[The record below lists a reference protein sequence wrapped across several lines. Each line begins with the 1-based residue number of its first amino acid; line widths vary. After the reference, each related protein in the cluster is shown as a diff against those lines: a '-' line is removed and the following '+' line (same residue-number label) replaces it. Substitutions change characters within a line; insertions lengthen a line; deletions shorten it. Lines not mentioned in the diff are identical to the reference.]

1 MMIAEG
7 QGGKG
12 EHKAA
17 VVVTTRR
24 VCLDRTHPDT
34 FVETNINFKVQR
46 QILKGTKTSSRDKY
60 KLEKTKA
67 NKRTDTNKQFQGV
80 DSNRTHPN
88 IFVETMTYLREQ
100 TQIQI
105 QKKKQKVTKFAQI
118 AHTPTLMKRQLYTS
132 ENKGKDC
139 YDY

>member
-34 FVETNINFKVQR
+34 FVETNMNFKIQR
-46 QILKGTKTSSRDKY
+46 QILKGTKTSSRDRYHVQSLKRARVGRKY
-60 KLEKTKA
+60 
-67 NKRTDTNKQFQGV
+67 
-80 DSNRTHPN
+80 S
-88 IFVETMTYLREQ
+88 
-100 TQIQI
+100 
-105 QKKKQKVTKFAQI
+105 
-118 AHTPTLMKRQLYTS
+118 
-132 ENKGKDC
+132 KDMLLNLLLQ
-139 YDY
+139 

>member
-24 VCLDRTHPDT
+24 VCLDRTHPNT
-34 FVETNINFKVQR
+34 FVETNMNFKIQR

-60 KLEKTKA
+60 KLEK
-67 NKRTDTNKQFQGV
+67 KRQIKK
-80 DSNRTHPN
+80 
-88 IFVETMTYLREQ
+88 Q
-100 TQIQI
+100 TQISSF
-105 QKKKQKVTKFAQI
+105 KELAQI
-118 AHTPTLMKRQLYTS
+118 AHTPTFL
-132 ENKGKDC
+132 
-139 YDY
+139 

>member
-1 MMIAEG
+1 MTHLDYEGSAKSQGEHNNRSRMMVMDIVVMMMTHLDDDSRG

-34 FVETNINFKVQR
+34 FVETNMNFKIQR

-67 NKRTDTNKQFQGV
+67 NKKNRHKQAV
-80 DSNRTHPN
+80 SRSW
-88 IFVETMTYLREQ
+88 V
-100 TQIQI
+100 
-105 QKKKQKVTKFAQI
+105 KS
-118 AHTPTLMKRQLYTS
+118 HTPQHFCRNNDIS
-132 ENKGKDC
+132 
-139 YDY
+139 

>member
-17 VVVTTRR
+17 VVGTTRR

-34 FVETNINFKVQR
+34 FVETNMNFKIQR

-67 NKRTDTNKQFQGV
+67 NKKTDTNKQFQGV
-80 DSNRTHPN
+80 GSNRTHPN
-88 IFVETMTYLREQ
+88 IFVETMTYLREEK
-100 TQIQI
+100 QIQI
-105 QKKKQKVTKFAQI
+105 QTKTKSYKVCTNRTHPNTYEETIIYFRKQ
-118 AHTPTLMKRQLYTS
+118 RQRLL
-132 ENKGKDC
+132 
-139 YDY
+139 

>member
-24 VCLDRTHPDT
+24 VCSDRTHPNT
-34 FVETNINFKVQR
+34 FVETNMNFKIQR

-67 NKRTDTNKQFQGV
+67 NKKNRHKQAV
-80 DSNRTHPN
+80 SRSW
-88 IFVETMTYLREQ
+88 L
-100 TQIQI
+100 
-105 QKKKQKVTKFAQI
+105 KS
-118 AHTPTLMKRQLYTS
+118 HTPQHFCRYNDIS
-132 ENKGKDC
+132 
-139 YDY
+139 

>member
-34 FVETNINFKVQR
+34 FVETNMNFKIQR

-67 NKRTDTNKQFQGV
+67 NNKK
-80 DSNRTHPN
+80 
-88 IFVETMTYLREQ
+88 Q
-100 TQIQI
+100 TQTSSC
-105 QKKKQKVTKFAQI
+105 KELAQI
-118 AHTPTLMKRQLYTS
+118 AHTPTFL
-132 ENKGKDC
+132 
-139 YDY
+139 